1 MNPDVLTTVITAGA
15 AVLTAIVALVVN
27 YRGFAMLDNR
37 ISDSNR
43 RIDDTN
49 RRIDDL
55 RADTNHHFDET
66 NHRFDETN
74 RRIDTLQGDLKEFF
88 RAQVEYD
95 KRLGRIED
103 KLGIPPR

>member
-1 MNPDVLTTVITAGA
+1 MNPNVLTTAITAGA
-15 AVLTAIVALVVN
+15 AVLTAIVALLLN
-27 YRGFAMLDNR
+27 HRGFAMLDNR
-37 ISDSNR
+37 ISDTNR

-55 RADTNHHFDET
+55 RADT

-88 RAQVEYD
+88 RAQIEYD